1 MTEKNGL
8 YYMRARYYNP
18 EIKRFMSEDIL
29 QGNILDSPSMNRYA
43 YVNGNPISQI
53 DPYGLSA
60 ESDSG
65 MKKVHKVLDVIG
77 LMPVLGDAVDGAN
90 GIIYLLEGDKGN
102 AVLSGISVIPI
113 IGDGIGKGI
122 KWGREGV
129 EVGEKLLI
137 KNADKA
143 DEIRDGLKLDLQLFG
158 IKGVG
163 DVIEGTVKALD
174 DIPMSRL
181 DYHFNKHKEEFMDL
195 YGNLSKD
202 GYLNKAREFVTQ
214 EASDSVEMFY
224 RGNGDKVIFNKTTQ
238 EFGVQTKDGLIK
250 TYFIPDPSAHGYKTN
265 YDYFKAQ

>member
-1 MTEKNGL
+1 
-8 YYMRARYYNP
+8 MRARYYNP

-158 IKGVG
+158 NKGVG
-163 DVIEGTVKALD
+163 DVIEGTVNLTRQSVDDKLALYLLNMEHPVGGSKAKWFKEALGFTQDNID
-174 DIPMSRL
+174 DLAKQITFDPTKAVQTGVSE
-181 DYHFNKHKEEFMDL
+181 YGTKFNQTISITGAN
-195 YGNLSKD
+195 GNVID
-202 GYLNKAREFVTQ
+202 VTF
-214 EASDSVEMFY
+214 AWMKSVEDDVV
-224 RGNGDKVIFNKTTQ
+224 RLVTAIP
-238 EFGVQTKDGLIK
+238 TKK
-250 TYFIPDPSAHGYKTN
+250 
-265 YDYFKAQ
+265 